1 MASHVRGIAIAFG
14 GTMQVSFSLLRV
26 FLLVLTSVAVTGCAI
41 VPGHTLSPSKGD
53 QETTGALPYRVVE
66 VTPSMLVRLREAE
79 QQRLQAERDPAL
91 KSMQELRRE
100 GYEYRI
106 GPGDIVSVVVWEH
119 PELTNPGNEL
129 RSEEAAGR
137 LVDADGTM
145 FYPYVGDFR
154 VEGMRI
160 SDARDYISRNLQRV
174 IRDPQVDVRVL
185 SHRSKRVYVTGEVLT
200 PGLVILN
207 DVPRGILDVI
217 NERGGLK
224 ETASQRTAIIS
235 RDGESHR
242 VNLQALYAYG
252 MPEYNIALEPGDVV
266 HVPDNSG
273 ERVFVLGEVGQ
284 EGAQP
289 IQRKTMTL
297 TEALSNAQGI
307 EPLSGK
313 DAGVFVFRSGAYDD
327 MGEFVPGSGDSGTSQ
342 PAATVFTL
350 DVGKLEGF
358 LIADRFRLQP
368 RDVVYVAATGF
379 AKYNRVIQ
387 QILPTVSTL
396 FQLERLVDTD

>member
-1 MASHVRGIAIAFG
+1 MQLSRSFFRFALIA
-14 GTMQVSFSLLRV
+14 
-26 FLLVLTSVAVTGCAI
+26 LTSLAASGCAI
-41 VPGHTLSPSKGD
+41 VPGHTLSPSEGD
-53 QETTGALPYRVVE
+53 EETSGALPYRVVE
-66 VTPSMLVRLREAE
+66 VTPGMLVRMREAE
-79 QQRLQAERDPAL
+79 QQRLQAQRNPELTSLD
-91 KSMQELRRE
+91 ELRRQ

-129 RSEEAAGR
+129 RTDEAAGR

-145 FYPYVGDFR
+145 FFPYVGDFR

-160 SDARDYISRNLQRV
+160 SDARDYISRNLERV
-174 IRDPQVDVRVL
+174 IRDPQVDVRVI
-185 SHRSKRVYVTGEVLT
+185 SHRSKRVYVTGEVMT
-200 PGLVILN
+200 PGMVNLD

-235 RDGESHR
+235 RDGTSHR
-242 VNLQALYAYG
+242 VNLQALNAYG
-252 MPEYNIALEPGDVV
+252 LPEYNVALEPGDVV

-273 ERVFVLGEVGQ
+273 ERIFVLGEVGR

-289 IQRKTMTL
+289 IQRATMTL
-297 TEALSNAQGI
+297 TEALSNAEGI

-313 DAGVFVFRSGAYDD
+313 DAGVFVFRSGAIDD
-327 MGEFVPGSGDSGTSQ
+327 MGEFIPGSSTGGNE